1 MEARG
6 RNGWFKATRCSV
18 CITRNLEDTAV
29 EARISFYSRQRGDMP
44 PIMLIGTR
52 QEMETMLVKILHALH
67 RHIDDGAEAV
77 ELLGIKVLDHVIVA
91 GDRYLSF
98 LEQKIGG
105 F

>member
-18 CITRNLEDTAV
+18 RITRNLEDTAV

-52 QEMETMLVKILHALH
+52 QEIETMVTAILQALLRH
-67 RHIDDGAEAV
+67 RDEGSEEID
-77 ELLGIKVLDHVIVA
+77 L
-91 GDRYLSF
+91 
-98 LEQKIGG
+98 
-105 F
+105 